1 MKVLP
6 DDGFGQVMVAHFAK
20 LGSPLK
26 CIHQY
31 PTGES
36 QVQRYT
42 HLVR

>member
-1 MKVLP
+1 
-6 DDGFGQVMVAHFAK
+6 MVAHFAK

-31 PTGES
+31 PTSES

-42 HLVR
+42 HLVKKQEFNKIFLLS

>member
-1 MKVLP
+1 
-6 DDGFGQVMVAHFAK
+6 MVAHFAK

-31 PTGES
+31 PTSES

-42 HLVR
+42 HLVKKEFFIKN